1 MSFVDT
7 VLHTPLYQNALIAGA
22 LTGVCCACLSPLV
35 VLKRMAFVG
44 DGIAHAS
51 YGGMGLA
58 LFLLAGAG
66 YYSLKVQ
73 LITIAYSLVIRAV
86 LGYVTRRSGG
96 TEKLGEDSVI
106 GIAFSVSM

>member
-51 YGGMGLA
+51 FGGMGVA
-58 LFLLAGAG
+58 LFLLSGAG
-66 YYSLKVQ
+66 FYSVEVQ
-73 LITIAYSLVIRAV
+73 AV
-86 LGYVTRRSGG
+86 TLAFTLLLGAMIGYVTRRADNG
-96 TEKLGEDSVI
+96 EKLGEDSVI
-106 GIAFSVSM
+106 GIAFSVS